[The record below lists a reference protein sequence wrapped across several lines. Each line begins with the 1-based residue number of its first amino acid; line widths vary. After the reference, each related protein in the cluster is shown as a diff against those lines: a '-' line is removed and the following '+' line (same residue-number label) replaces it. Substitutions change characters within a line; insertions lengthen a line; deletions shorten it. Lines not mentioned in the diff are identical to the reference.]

1 MKRFFCLFGLI
12 IACGMLRSETANA
25 ASVLLALGDSLTRG
39 ETDLQYVPSYSTNA
53 GYVGLVA
60 QSLGARNDGVAPT
73 VINLAIDGET
83 STSFTTGMG
92 RVPPVTGRGDVPL
105 ALENLNYNPTALI
118 TQSQLL
124 QTTVASQQRLGNT
137 ISTVTMTLGANDL
150 FALFNAP
157 GFTPGSASDP
167 MVASALATYQTNTAA
182 ILANL
187 RSLLPN
193 ATIDLIGVYNPFPAD
208 PTNTFGPLAA
218 AAGPRFG
225 SVLQSLATQFGAAY
239 VNTAPLFVGHEAEY
253 TYQEMLPQGSSVGGL
268 YGGTLPLGNVHPNA
282 LGYSVIANAVIAA
295 NAVPEPASWLLISLG
310 LGSVAGIARLKT
322 RRAA

>member
-1 MKRFFCLFGLI
+1 MKRFLSLFGLLMAFVSI
-12 IACGMLRSETANA
+12 QSERASG

-60 QSLGARNDGVAPT
+60 QSLAARNGGATPT

-83 STSFTTGMG
+83 SASFTTGVG
-92 RVPPVTGRGDVPL
+92 RVPPVTGRGDIPL
-105 ALENLNYNPTALI
+105 ASENLNYNPNALV

-124 QTTVASQQRLGNT
+124 QATVATQQRMANT
-137 ISTVTMTLGANDL
+137 IDTVTMTLGANDL

-157 GFTPGSASDP
+157 GFTPNSPNDP
-167 MVASALATYQTNTAA
+167 MVATALATYRTNTAA
-182 ILANL
+182 ILANI
-187 RSLLPN
+187 RSLLPG

-208 PTNTFGPLAA
+208 PSNTFGPLAA
-218 AAGPRFG
+218 TAGPQFN
-225 SVLQSLATQFGAAY
+225 SVLQSLAAQFGATY
-239 VNTAPLFVGHEAEY
+239 VDTAPLFVGHEAEY
-253 TYQEMLPQGSSVGGL
+253 TFMGVLPQGASVSGP

-295 NAVPEPASWLLISLG
+295 NAVPEPGSWLLLGLG
-310 LGSVAGIARLKT
+310 LGSVAGLRRLKAH
-322 RRAA
+322 RAA